1 MSTNG
6 GTQRRRSEG
15 RTKVVQSAARAM
27 RILGLLVRNPQGK
40 RLTEISR
47 ELRLDKSTA
56 HRLLH
61 TLITERVVTQD
72 SESGRYRFSP
82 LAWLQLAPYLQ
93 VGQSLADE
101 TQQILDNLANSTG
114 ATCILSFVDESF
126 RAMAMAMYALSPRPL
141 RFDPTASPA
150 APAHAVASGKCY
162 LAGLSESELTE
173 WLKEGLPK
181 LTDRTVTSPDRLR
194 EELAL
199 VREQRHALSR
209 GEFLEE
215 VHGIAVPVFDD
226 RQKVFGGLA
235 LVGAGS
241 EVSEQA
247 LLGWL
252 PRLHQAAARISF
264 LVSRGVV
271 ATASESK

>member
-6 GTQRRRSEG
+6 GTQRRQSEG
-15 RTKVVQSAARAM
+15 RSKVVQSAARAM
-27 RILGLLVRNPQGK
+27 RILALLVRHPQGK
-40 RLTEISR
+40 RRSEISR
-47 ELRLDKSTA
+47 ELRPDKSAA

-82 LAWLQLAPYLQ
+82 LAWLQPAPYLQ
-93 VGQSLADE
+93 GGQSLADE
-101 TQQILDNLANSTG
+101 AQQILDNLANSTG
-114 ATCILSFVDESF
+114 ATCILSFVEESF
-126 RAMAMAMYALSPRPL
+126 RAMAMAMYALSPHPL
-141 RFDPTASPA
+141 RFDPSASPP

-162 LAGLSESELTE
+162 LAGLPELELNE
-173 WLKEGLPK
+173 WLKDALPK
-181 LTDRTVTSPDRLR
+181 LTDRTITSPDRLR

-199 VREQRHALSR
+199 VREQRYALSR

-215 VHGIAVPVFDD
+215 VYGTAVPVFDD

-241 EVSEQA
+241 EVSDQA
-247 LLGWL
+247 LLAWL

-264 LVSRGVV
+264 LISRGVV
-271 ATASESK
+271 VTPHEGE